1 MDLFLQL
8 ISSSIA
14 LIFTLTLLYNALL
27 KRSTKSI
34 LVSKNTSNKA
44 PEPDGAWPIIGHL
57 HLLGGGDQLLYRTL
71 GAMADKYGPA
81 FTIRLGS
88 RNAIVVSS
96 CEVAKE
102 CFTINDKALASR
114 PMTAAAK
121 HMGYNYA
128 VFGFAPY
135 SSFWREMRKIST
147 LELLSNRRLEVLKH
161 VRTSEVDMGV
171 RELYNLWTTNNS
183 RPVLVELKSWFEDLT
198 LNVVVRMVAGKRYFG
213 ASAATT
219 CDDDRDEARQCQ
231 RAINKFFHLIGIFTV
246 SDALPFLWWLDLQGH
261 EKAMKK
267 TAKELD
273 AILEGWLE
281 EHRQRRLSGGIKSED
296 EQDFIDVML
305 SLEEEGQLSNFQY
318 DSNIGIKSTCLA
330 IILGGSDTSAGTL
343 TWAVSLLLNNP
354 HMLKKAQEELDQLV
368 GMERQVNESD
378 IKNLVYLQAIIKE
391 TLRLYPAGPLL
402 GPREAMEDCT
412 VNGYRVAA
420 GTRLIVNVWK
430 IQRDPR
436 VWTNPSAFQ
445 PERFLTSH
453 PHVDVRGQ
461 QFELIPFGSGRRSC
475 PGASFALQV
484 LHLTLARL
492 LHGFDISTP
501 LIDQP
506 VDMTE
511 SPGLTIPKATPLEN
525 PEIQFNV
532 GGAEP
537 RIQITNQNQTLAT
550 RTSLNLKYKA
560 SRQLFTDFNKVL
572 DSFNLHIINEK
583 KASENN
589 QKHHAMDFLLIS
601 SQITETSVLAAI
613 IASVIILCSLLLTN
627 RSKLKREAP
636 EAGGAWPVVGH
647 LHLLG
652 GPEPAHRVLG
662 NMADK
667 YGPIFTVKMG
677 VHRALVV
684 SNWEIAKE
692 CLTTNDKVFAN
703 RPKTMAMEILG
714 YNFSIIGFSPYG
726 PYWRQARKIATL
738 ELLSNHQLEK
748 LKHVREYEMKTSLKE
763 LYELWAKKRSHCS
776 NKVLIEMN
784 RWFEDA
790 TLNVILKLIV
800 GKRCG
805 AQEGEEIS
813 GCWKEELTSFF
824 KLSGKFLVSDAL
836 PFLRWLD
843 IGGDEKSMKKIAKE
857 LDIVVQEW
865 LEEHKKKRAS
875 GETKEDEDFMDVMMT
890 ILQYHAQLFPGR
902 DVDTTMI
909 LAATDTTTVTLTW
922 ALTLLLN
929 HRDILKNAQN
939 ELDTQVGSER
949 QVKESD
955 IKNLVYLQ
963 AILKETMRL
972 YPAGPL
978 SIPHE
983 SMQDCTVSGYHIPA
997 QTRLLVNLWKIH
1009 RDPTVW
1015 SDPCE
1020 FQPERFLT
1028 THKDFDVRGQNYEYM
1043 PFSSGRRMCPGVSF
1057 ALQVSQ
1063 LTLASLIHGFD
1074 FETQSNEEEVDT
1086 SEGIGLTFV
1095 KAIPLQVL
1103 LSPRLSTSLYA

>member
-8 ISSSIA
+8 ISCSIA
-14 LIFTLTLLYNALL
+14 LIFSLTLLYNALL

-34 LVSKNTSNKA
+34 QVSKNTSNKA

-114 PMTAAAK
+114 PTTAAAK

-147 LELLSNRRLEVLKH
+147 LELLSNRRLEMLKH

-171 RELYNLWTTNNS
+171 RELYNLWTKNNS

-198 LNVVVRMVAGKRYFG
+198 LNVVVRTVAGKRYFG

-219 CDDDRDEARQCQ
+219 CEDNRDEARQCQ

-281 EHRQRRLSGGIKSED
+281 EHRQRKLSGGIKSED
-296 EQDFIDVML
+296 KQDFIDVML

-330 IILGGSDTSAGTL
+330 LILGGSDTSAGTL

-354 HMLKKAQEELDQLV
+354 NMLKKAHEELDQQV
-368 GMERQVNESD
+368 GMERQVNEAD

-412 VNGYRVAA
+412 VNGYRVSA

-453 PHVDVRGQ
+453 AHVDVRGQ

-501 LIDQP
+501 LMDKP

-511 SPGLTIPKATPLEN
+511 SPGLTIPKATPLE
-525 PEIQFNV
+525 
-532 GGAEP
+532 
-537 RIQITNQNQTLAT
+537 
-550 RTSLNLKYKA
+550 
-560 SRQLFTDFNKVL
+560 
-572 DSFNLHIINEK
+572 
-583 KASENN
+583 
-589 QKHHAMDFLLIS
+589 
-601 SQITETSVLAAI
+601 
-613 IASVIILCSLLLTN
+613 
-627 RSKLKREAP
+627 
-636 EAGGAWPVVGH
+636 
-647 LHLLG
+647 
-652 GPEPAHRVLG
+652 
-662 NMADK
+662 
-667 YGPIFTVKMG
+667 
-677 VHRALVV
+677 
-684 SNWEIAKE
+684 
-692 CLTTNDKVFAN
+692 
-703 RPKTMAMEILG
+703 
-714 YNFSIIGFSPYG
+714 
-726 PYWRQARKIATL
+726 
-738 ELLSNHQLEK
+738 
-748 LKHVREYEMKTSLKE
+748 
-763 LYELWAKKRSHCS
+763 
-776 NKVLIEMN
+776 VLI
-784 RWFEDA
+784 
-790 TLNVILKLIV
+790 
-800 GKRCG
+800 
-805 AQEGEEIS
+805 
-813 GCWKEELTSFF
+813 
-824 KLSGKFLVSDAL
+824 
-836 PFLRWLD
+836 
-843 IGGDEKSMKKIAKE
+843 
-857 LDIVVQEW
+857 
-865 LEEHKKKRAS
+865 
-875 GETKEDEDFMDVMMT
+875 
-890 ILQYHAQLFPGR
+890 
-902 DVDTTMI
+902 
-909 LAATDTTTVTLTW
+909 
-922 ALTLLLN
+922 
-929 HRDILKNAQN
+929 
-939 ELDTQVGSER
+939 
-949 QVKESD
+949 
-955 IKNLVYLQ
+955 
-963 AILKETMRL
+963 
-972 YPAGPL
+972 
-978 SIPHE
+978 
-983 SMQDCTVSGYHIPA
+983 
-997 QTRLLVNLWKIH
+997 
-1009 RDPTVW
+1009 
-1015 SDPCE
+1015 
-1020 FQPERFLT
+1020 
-1028 THKDFDVRGQNYEYM
+1028 
-1043 PFSSGRRMCPGVSF
+1043 
-1057 ALQVSQ
+1057 
-1063 LTLASLIHGFD
+1063 
-1074 FETQSNEEEVDT
+1074 
-1086 SEGIGLTFV
+1086 
-1095 KAIPLQVL
+1095 
-1103 LSPRLSTSLYA
+1103 SPRLPAKLYI